1 MTAVRTRHRVYSLAL
16 LLLVSLAARSYAA
29 DSTAPSAFVA
39 ELAHKALL
47 SANDKT
53 LTSAARRQRL
63 EGLLDDDF
71 DVPRIASFVLG
82 RRWLQVS
89 DTERQQFTAVFRDF
103 VVRTYSERFTEYNDD
118 SFRIVGQR
126 EESPTSTMVYTEIG
140 QAASGQPVKLE
151 WRVADRNGYKIVDMN
166 VAGVSM
172 ALTQREQFAAVLQRN
187 SGDLSSLIRQLQVKI
202 SAQK

>member
-1 MTAVRTRHRVYSLAL
+1 MTTVRTRHLVFSLAL
-16 LLLVSLAARSYAA
+16 FASLAAPCYAA
-29 DSTAPSAFVA
+29 DSPAAQSAFVA

-53 LTSAARRQRL
+53 LTSTARRQRL
-63 EGLLDDDF
+63 EGLLDADF
-71 DVPRIASFVLG
+71 DMPRIAGFVLG
-82 RRWLQVS
+82 RRWLQAS

-103 VVRTYSERFTEYNDD
+103 MVRTYAQRFTQYNDD

-126 EESPTSTMVYTEIG
+126 EESPTSTMVYTEISR
-140 QAASGQPVKLE
+140 AASGQPVKLE

-172 ALTQREQFAAVLQRN
+172 ALTQREEFAAVLQRN
-187 SGDLSSLIRQLQVKI
+187 GGDLPSLIRQLEVKM
-202 SAQK
+202 SAQQ